1 MKGNRRNFLK
11 STGLV
16 VGGTLIL
23 PACYYEPAPFR
34 FFTQAEAD
42 CLVAIC
48 ECIIPGDDM
57 PGARE
62 AGVIYYIDKQV
73 MGPFKKYQQV
83 YRDGLASFRQDCVGI
98 MSGEYVSLDPDQQIK
113 FLEMVETD
121 HTELVSWDSLK
132 PSAFFNLVVNHTMQ
146 GFYGAPRHGGN
157 KDYVSYRMLGIGYP
171 QIVGQNRYGKG
182 GDSNG

>member
-1 MKGNRRNFLK
+1 MK

-23 PACYYEPAPFR
+23 PCCYYEPAPFR
-34 FFTQAEAD
+34 FFTREEAD
-42 CLVAIC
+42 CLVAVC
-48 ECIIPGDDM
+48 ESIIPADDM

-73 MGPFKKYQQV
+73 MGPFKKFQRV
-83 YRDGLASFRQDCVGI
+83 YREGLTAFRQDCIGI
-98 MSGEYVSLDPDQQIK
+98 MSGGFESLDPDQQMK
-113 FLEMVETD
+113 FLGMVEKD
-121 HTELVSWDSLK
+121 HPDLRSWPSLK
-132 PSAFFNLVVNHTMQ
+132 PSVFFNMVVNHTMQ

-182 GDSNG
+182 GDTNG